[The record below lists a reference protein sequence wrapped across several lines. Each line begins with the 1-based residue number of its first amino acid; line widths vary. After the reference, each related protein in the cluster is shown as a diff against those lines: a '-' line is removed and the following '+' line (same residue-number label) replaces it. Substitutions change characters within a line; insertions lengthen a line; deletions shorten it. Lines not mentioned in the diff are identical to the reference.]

1 MNGLECLREEMKK
14 RGCNKAQ
21 IESSTAAIVLD
32 IVANTGNDYTNA
44 RELEMKL
51 EIRENRLA
59 NKERSIA
66 RREEVIAEK
75 EKNISKYLDEKI
87 KGTID
92 YIQSFMDALEK
103 CETPEGRDAMK
114 RAQLF
119 INTVSIE
126 TSQNNTAFIEGLSR
140 ILSFGVFDVPQK
152 LEKVDKDAVVEEMK
166 SADMA
171 FKYPGRYVQKGMR
184 L

>member
-21 IESSTAAIVLD
+21 IESNTAAIVLD
-32 IVANTGNDYTNA
+32 IVANTGHDYTNA
-44 RELEMKL
+44 HELEKKL
-51 EIRENRLA
+51 ETREACLRGR
-59 NKERSIA
+59 ERNVA
-66 RREEVIAEK
+66 RREEEIAEK
-75 EKNISKYLDEKI
+75 EKNISNYLDEKI

-119 INTVSIE
+119 INTVNIE
-126 TSQNNTAFIEGLSR
+126 TSQNNTAFIDGLSR
-140 ILSFGVFDVPQK
+140 ILSFGAFDGPQK
-152 LEKVDKDAVVEEMK
+152 LEKVDKDAVVKEMK

-171 FKYPGRYVQKGMR
+171 FKYPGIYARKGMR